1 MATQPIYSIA
11 ISAQAT
17 INMHSLNNEGGE
29 GNQITTRYVNV
40 VRPDG
45 HGGHKIVTVN
55 AISGDML
62 KHIQA
67 EHLWHKLQNS
77 GPLCGGCRVFSS
89 SRILD
94 DAEFIGHLPAKDAD
108 TIDRLL
114 ERCVIDDL
122 EGTLVARGARS
133 IPRKSVI
140 EFGWV
145 IGIPELTTTDAY
157 FHVRYALERGERSAE
172 AAEQAIFHRPASSG
186 IYGIVCKIEASRI
199 GHNDILQRPALEM
212 PERQRRF
219 KLLLESLRDT
229 FLEPN
234 GAMRGTQNPH
244 ISELSGVITVA
255 QSVIPAPAWSPLAE
269 DYLEQIDGIVGA
281 LQRINGAVV
290 SAYRFQSPSEFAEIM
305 ADLIAEAE
313 PWTINATA

>member
-1 MATQPIYSIA
+1 MNGQPIYSLA
-11 ISAQAT
+11 ISARAV

-45 HGGHKIVTVN
+45 NGGHKIVTVN

-67 EHLWHKLQNS
+67 EHLWNKLQGT

-94 DAEFIGHLPAKDAD
+94 DRGFIANLPKQDSEA
-108 TIDRLL
+108 IDQLL
-114 ERCVIDDL
+114 QRCVIDDL

-133 IPRKSVI
+133 IPRKSVV

-145 IGIPELTTTDAY
+145 IGIPELTTTESY
-157 FHVRYALERGERSAE
+157 FHVRYALERGEPAE
-172 AAEQAIFHRPASSG
+172 EATEQAIFHRPASSG
-186 IYGIVCKIEASRI
+186 VYGIVCKVEASRI
-199 GHNDILQRPALEM
+199 GHNDILQRPTLDLA
-212 PERQRRF
+212 ERQRRF
-219 KLLLESLRDT
+219 RLLLESLRDT

-244 ISELSGVITVA
+244 ITGLSGVITIA
-255 QSVIPAPAWSPLAE
+255 RSVIPAPAWSPLAD
-269 DYLEQIDGIVGA
+269 DYIEQIQGITSA
-281 LQRINGAVV
+281 LHRINGAAV
-290 SAYRFQSPSEFAEIM
+290 SALRFRSPSEFAELM
-305 ADLIAEAE
+305 ADLISEAQ